1 MIYKTRI
8 MRLLPLF
15 LMPFAAVFALHGQK
29 TASVGEGKIIEN
41 PEIPAM
47 YTGGPAEMNRFITNN
62 LSYPADAVE
71 RNAQGLVVY
80 TFVVEKDG
88 TLSNFNLIHRADSLL
103 NEEALR
109 ILKLMPPWRPA
120 KWKGDF
126 VRSST
131 YVPMYF
137 RLNKNARVARR
148 AAQQNPVAKVN
159 EEIVNS
165 EVYTIV
171 DKMPVYT
178 YGDEALADFISH
190 QMRYPKEARQQGIE
204 GRIICSFI
212 VATDGSISNIE
223 VIQGINSQLDKE
235 AVRVLSLM
243 PRWIPGENNGEKV
256 NVKCLLPID
265 FKIDETPIP
274 PFNPQET
281 GQKRD
286 LTSLPRID

>member
-1 MIYKTRI
+1 MIPGTI
-8 MRLLPLF
+8 
-15 LMPFAAVFALHGQK
+15 FALQGQNK
-29 TASVGEGKIIEN
+29 KGANEDKIIDD
-41 PEIPAM
+41 PEIPAI
-47 YTGGPAEMNRFITNN
+47 YTGGPGEMNKFISNN

-109 ILKLMPPWRPA
+109 ILRLMPPWRPA
-120 KWKGDF
+120 KLKGDA

-137 RLNKNARVARR
+137 RLNKNARVAQRNTP
-148 AAQQNPVAKVN
+148 QNPTAKTN
-159 EEIVNS
+159 RKIIDS

-171 DKMPVYT
+171 DKMPVYM
-178 YGDEALADFISH
+178 YGDKALSDFISH
-190 QMRYPKEARQQGIE
+190 QMRYPKEARQQGIQ

-212 VATDGSISNIE
+212 VAADGSVCNVE
-223 VIQGINSQLDKE
+223 VVQGINSQLDKE

-243 PRWIPGENNGEKV
+243 PRWVPGERNGEKV

-265 FKIDETPIP
+265 FEIDETPIP
-274 PFNPQET
+274 PFEPQ
-281 GQKRD
+281 G
-286 LTSLPRID
+286 